1 MTDSILQEGKAGDE
15 AGAALSWT
23 MMVVLGISVIFF
35 AVLHHFFPQVFNV
48 PRHEGL
54 PFSSFPEILVKE
66 LGAIFLAGLLFVHS
80 LRVYGLFQTTMFFM
94 GSFIF
99 TGLQESIWIL
109 LGRFGVVGPT
119 YYFTK
124 GLLWFF
130 ETPFTACLGW
140 YYIAYSTT
148 YVAGYLLPGRR
159 ILARA
164 ALAGLMGMNFDLW
177 ADPLSTHP
185 KTMHWV
191 WLSQEH
197 LQIFSIPFTN
207 FLGWFLLIFI
217 FALLFERI
225 PHLTSKHGAGKCAMI
240 FFSWLL
246 MADVLI
252 LAFLAG
258 IRWGL
263 SFIPPTNLTWWGI

>member
-1 MTDSILQEGKAGDE
+1 MTDSIVQEGKAKDDG
-15 AGAALSWT
+15 GTALSWS
-23 MMVVLGISVIFF
+23 MMVVLGIVVVFF
-35 AVLHHFFPQVFNV
+35 ALLHHFYPQVFRV
-48 PRHEGL
+48 PDTRGF
-54 PFSSFPEILVKE
+54 PFSSFPEVLLKE
-66 LGAIFLAGLLFVHS
+66 IGTAFFAGLLFVHS
-80 LRVYGLFQTTMFFM
+80 LRVYGLFRTTMFFM

-124 GLLWFF
+124 GLFWFF

-140 YYIAYSTT
+140 YCIAYSTT

-164 ALAGLMGMNFDLW
+164 ALAGLMAMNFDLW
-177 ADPLSTHP
+177 ADPLSTHAR
-185 KTMHWV
+185 TMHWV

-197 LQIFSIPFTN
+197 LRIFSIPFTN
-207 FLGWFLLIFI
+207 FVGWFLLIFV

-225 PHLTSKHGAGKCAMI
+225 PDLTRKHGPGRCTLI

-246 MADVLI
+246 VADVLI
-252 LAFLAG
+252 LAFLAA

-263 SFIPPTNLTWWGI
+263 SFIPVTNLTWWGI